1 MLAGHSGSFR
11 RNTLWVLLLLA
22 AVLLPASNGIE
33 CNAGVPV
40 QQVKQG
46 FPTNLTGLSIFHD
59 DATTELEL
67 AIQATTGYVRL
78 LNLDGLLLLGYGED
92 RRILVRGKLGALQEA
107 LKNVEYSSCSEC
119 FADLDVLRISC
130 SLPAQRVGHQ
140 TFAGGFQF
148 ESQLRIQVSLLPA
161 SPAVRADYQHREV
174 DEDGVLLLRDLR
186 VEYGRPGAV
195 LKLNIT
201 ASDGRVAVQHDWFA
215 PFATLTGTVAELN
228 SQLKTFGVTFQERSF
243 HANCLSLVAPT
254 KLTVDTSWFYPKTD
268 LEISE
273 AEGKKASEKLFFVA
287 TFTAGLHRVTV
298 APEARSCSDAPGMD
312 DTCATSVIQLEHSL
326 GLTRDQLFIEDFDHC
341 CTAVSFT
348 NDASLAMVAFVR
360 NTHVSITLSPYA
372 SQAPCEWSTAA

>member
-78 LNLDGLLLLGYGED
+78 LNLDGLLLLVYGED

-228 SQLKTFGVTFQERSF
+228 SQLKTFGVTFQADPDWNSDHCGR
-243 HANCLSLVAPT
+243 LVD
-254 KLTVDTSWFYPKTD
+254 LQLRLFDTDPQAD
-268 LEISE
+268 QQ
-273 AEGKKASEKLFFVA
+273 
-287 TFTAGLHRVTV
+287 
-298 APEARSCSDAPGMD
+298 
-312 DTCATSVIQLEHSL
+312 VIQLEHSL
-326 GLTRDQLFIEDFDHC
+326 GLTRDQLFIEDDFDHC